1 MQVFKEFVS
10 MRPDIY
16 RMLKISGRM
25 AKKKCVLVE
34 KLEQPFQPEPLGL
47 KFGRSQIEGHGK
59 HQG

>member
-1 MQVFKEFVS
+1 